1 MMKKTA
7 FLLILLIAGSC
18 EGDKKTPVPST
29 DEITVST
36 QLFDTG
42 PTGYEV
48 FGYSFELGKKISILD
63 KSQVADV
70 IPQQVLRID
79 GTVIGA
85 QLSVGGNNPF
95 GFYKN
100 RDFATLEEA
109 TNFYNAYHDAVDGPW
124 ESLTDTLAPY
134 QVYTFRTFNENYVKF
149 MITGVNIVNASS
161 PESSYVKINLRY
173 HIQQDGSAV
182 FDE

>member
-1 MMKKTA
+1 MKKTVY
-7 FLLILLIAGSC
+7 LLVLLMAGSC
-18 EGDKKTPVPST
+18 EGDKNSPVTNT
-29 DEITVST
+29 DEITLST

-48 FGYSFELGKKISILD
+48 FGYSFELGKKISNLD

-70 IPQQVLRID
+70 IPQQVLHID
-79 GTVIGA
+79 GSVIGA
-85 QLSVGGNNPF
+85 QLSAGGNNPY

-109 TNFYNAYHDAVDGPW
+109 TNFYDSYHDAVDGPW
-124 ESLTDTLAPY
+124 ESLTDTLAPF
-134 QVYTFRTFNENYVKF
+134 QVYTFRTFRDNYVKF
-149 MITGVNIVNASS
+149 MVTGVNIVSASS
-161 PESSYVKINLRY
+161 PENSYVRIRIQY
-173 HIQQDGSAV
+173 YIQQDGSAV